1 MSEKPKRPA
10 APAAAPAP
18 VLITSLAQAE
28 ALTRPLDV
36 EVTYCGQAIRF
47 AGRRLRP
54 CESFEVKLLL
64 EAALPTELPPE
75 KEGGDV
81 RYDFRNP
88 DYLRQKEGNQREAR
102 AFALCAAYPVFAEG
116 YAAWLKEG
124 PARAPSRAAQREFIE
139 SRPFDEDLLQV
150 LFQAV
155 VAEVLGLEKRVLFR

>member
-1 MSEKPKRPA
+1 MSEKPKRTHPA
-10 APAAAPAP
+10 PPGP
-18 VLITSLAQAE
+18 VLIHSLAQAE

-36 EVTYCGQAIRF
+36 EVNYCGQAIRF

-54 CESFEVKLLL
+54 CESLEVKLLL
-64 EAALPTELPPE
+64 EAALPPELPPE

-88 DYLRQKEGNQREAR
+88 EYLRQKEGNQREAR

-116 YAAWLKEG
+116 YTAWLKESG
-124 PARAPSRAAQREFIE
+124 RAPSRAAQREFIE